1 MYSKQPKR
9 ANRTVHTSQVFD
21 AIVTWLS
28 DRAANTKGAYIRHA
42 KEWSAFLGVEFHEPT
57 ATKAWAKASYLDARK
72 WLIECSHKAAQ
83 RGRATENSPTGKVSG
98 KTIRH
103 KAIIL
108 KSLYDTAIASGVCDN
123 NPFLRVVRELKSQRE
138 DFRRPTLKVLPEHVK
153 LFIGIEGTSSVALR
167 DRAVMCVLF
176 GAALRRGELP
186 VLCLSDVMT
195 SDKGTTFLR
204 LRETKAQRVQDVALP
219 DWVAEAVSA
228 YKQRRISE
236 GATARDKLFVR
247 HTECGCRP
255 IGEKFVY
262 NLFKKYCQKFRIVE
276 DYTPHS
282 ARATAITQLLDQGV
296 PHREVLDLSR
306 HASVT
311 TLEAYDK
318 RDRAVDNSAAKKLT
332 YK

>member
-1 MYSKQPKR
+1 MYSRQQGR
-9 ANRTVHTSQVFD
+9 GSRTVNTSQVFD
-21 AIVTWLS
+21 AVVTWLA
-28 DRAANTKGAYIRHA
+28 DKAANTRGAYIRHA
-42 KEWSAFLGVEFHEPT
+42 KEWSAYLGVEFHEPK
-57 ATKAWAKASYLDARK
+57 ASKAWATASYLDAKK
-72 WLIECSHKAAQ
+72 WLLECSNKAAQ
-83 RGRATENSPTGKVSG
+83 PGRASDNSPTGKVSA

-108 KSLYDTAIASGVCDN
+108 KSLYDTAIASGACEN
-123 NPFLRVVRELKSQRE
+123 NPFARIVRELKSNRE

-153 LFIGIEGTSSVALR
+153 LFISIEGTSTPAVR

-186 VLCLSDVMT
+186 VLCLGDVMT

-219 DWVAEAVSA
+219 DWVAEAVNQ
-228 YKQRRISE
+228 YKQRRLSE
-236 GATARDKLFVR
+236 GATAKDKLFVR
-247 HTECGCRP
+247 HTEYGCRP

-262 NLFKKYCQKFRIVE
+262 NLFKKYCAKFNIKE

-318 RDRAVDNSAAKKLT
+318 RDRAVDNSAAKRLT